1 MIKKEKTS
9 EASMR
14 PPQRGDVP
22 ILNFKTGHLPY
33 QGGGHGPVSVDYCIH
48 DYPCCC
54 CSFNLP
60 LCRMLPL
67 WHSFKVTFA
76 CRNFTLK
83 VTVVQ
88 MMYSSIHWINH
99 YSADKY

>member
-33 QGGGHGPVSVDYCIH
+33 QGGGHGPVSVDYSIY

-60 LCRMLPL
+60 LCRMLLL
-67 WHSFKVTFA
+67 WFSFKTTFA
-76 CRNFTLK
+76 CLIIE
-83 VTVVQ
+83 

-99 YSADKY
+99 YSADKYY

>member
-1 MIKKEKTS
+1 
-9 EASMR
+9 MR

-22 ILNFKTGHLPY
+22 ILNFKTGCLPY

-54 CSFNLP
+54 CNFNLL

-67 WHSFKVTFA
+67 WFSFKTTFA
-76 CRNFTLK
+76 CLK
-83 VTVVQ
+83 RHIIE
-88 MMYSSIHWINH
+88 MMNSSIQWINH
-99 YSADKY
+99 SSADKY

>member
-1 MIKKEKTS
+1 
-9 EASMR
+9 MR
-14 PPQRGDVP
+14 PPQKGDVP

-48 DYPCCC
+48 DSPCCC
-54 CSFNLP
+54 YSFNLP

-67 WHSFKVTFA
+67 WCSFKATFA
-76 CRNFTLK
+76 CQNFILK
-83 VTVVQ
+83 GTVVQ
-88 MMYSSIHWINH
+88 LMNSSIHWINH

>member
-1 MIKKEKTS
+1 
-9 EASMR
+9 MR

-22 ILNFKTGHLPY
+22 ILNFKTGRLPY

-54 CSFNLP
+54 CNFNLL

-67 WHSFKVTFA
+67 WFSFKTTFA
-76 CRNFTLK
+76 CLK
-83 VTVVQ
+83 RYNYGNDEQFYPV
-88 MMYSSIHWINH
+88 
-99 YSADKY
+99 DKSLFSG